1 MRIIFLLMVLAIG
14 TCQCDAFAK
23 DAAQEN
29 AHEVHK
35 TFSGSVSNSFA
46 EDVYSIL
53 PYEMREFLSNDY
65 EVLMRNSRVNTR
77 YDYWIHRVASED
89 KLISIAKTVK
99 LGASDHL
106 AKSLGSMVE
115 VIFEIAMSAGNDD
128 PLCTELEKNIR
139 MIRDRN
145 NGLDFRIAYPGYANQ
160 SIETA
165 ARQLYK
171 LQKDKDKGN
180 IYPKMVVRTADL
192 WSAIWAANGKNA
204 LSEPRVIARRPA
216 ILNIDSNLNDPFQT
230 RRMQTPGFS
239 VPQQSQSNADYQERL
254 ERLRRINEQQM
265 RDNDSRRY
273 YGY

>member
-1 MRIIFLLMVLAIG
+1 MRILFLLMVLAIG
-14 TCQCDAFAK
+14 TGQCEAFAK
-23 DAAQEN
+23 DTAPQDAS
-29 AHEVHK
+29 EVHK
-35 TFSGSVSNSFA
+35 SFSGSVADSFV
-46 EDVYSIL
+46 EDVFSII
-53 PYEMREFLSNDY
+53 PSDMKEFLSNDY
-65 EVLMRNSRVNTR
+65 EVLVRSSRVNTR

-89 KLISIAKTVK
+89 KLISVAKTVK
-99 LGASDHL
+99 LGLPVHF

-139 MIRDRN
+139 MIRDKN

-160 SIETA
+160 TIETA

-171 LQKDKDKGN
+171 LNKDKDKEN

-192 WSAIWAANGKNA
+192 WSAIWAANGKKP
-204 LSEPRVIARRPA
+204 LSEPKVIARRPG
-216 ILNIDSNLNDPFQT
+216 ILNIDSNIQMQM
-230 RRMQTPGFS
+230 RRGQIPAYA
-239 VPQQSQSNADYQERL
+239 VPQQSQSAAEYQDRM

-265 RDNDSRRY
+265 RDNDSRSY